1 MWSFFGLCSS
11 EDDVGGAEFS
21 ESGSGVLQE
30 ILLLSICAETKGED
44 YLKRFSC
51 VTDDGAGG
59 SEGVYGG
66 TRSHQESGRGHI
78 ACPLFLR
85 DVVFSVIT
93 QWGLTAM
100 LMCRVQ

>member
-30 ILLLSICAETKGED
+30 VLLLSIGAETKGED

-51 VTDDGAGG
+51 VTADGAGG
-59 SEGVYGG
+59 SEGV
-66 TRSHQESGRGHI
+66 
-78 ACPLFLR
+78 
-85 DVVFSVIT
+85 
-93 QWGLTAM
+93 
-100 LMCRVQ
+100 